1 MNATIKII
9 PDAGSNNLT
18 FSKNFR
24 IFSIPDPIQGITS
37 IVDILED
44 IETVSPD
51 ALDLTY
57 LKRYFRYSTNN
68 IDWSLWYGFTPTSLD
83 PAGLDSITDIE
94 LNPNDHV
101 YIQIK
106 YIL

>member
-37 IVDILED
+37 IVDILEEFNFFMPPLKSFSSMLD
-44 IETVSPD
+44 VSP
-51 ALDLTY
+51 
-57 LKRYFRYSTNN
+57 
-68 IDWSLWYGFTPTSLD
+68 
-83 PAGLDSITDIE
+83 AG
-94 LNPNDHV
+94 
-101 YIQIK
+101 
-106 YIL
+106 